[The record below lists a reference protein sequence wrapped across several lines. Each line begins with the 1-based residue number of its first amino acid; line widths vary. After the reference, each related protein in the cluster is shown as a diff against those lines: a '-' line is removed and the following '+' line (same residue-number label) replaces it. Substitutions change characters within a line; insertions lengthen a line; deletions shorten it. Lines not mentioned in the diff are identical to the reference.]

1 MHGIDFLGSLM
12 KLVYHICE
20 KTADGGR
27 NPVSHVSGEFNI
39 WLGNFFEKVKIPVS
53 KCKY

>member
-20 KTADGGR
+20 KTAAGGR